1 MQTRDSVRRI
11 LMTADA
17 VGGVWSYSVDLAT
30 ALRSRGFQV
39 TIAVMGPRM
48 NEAQRADA
56 QRRGLDVVEA
66 PYRLEWMSDPWD
78 DVERAGAWLLTL
90 AERCRPDLVHL
101 NGFCHADLP
110 WQVPT
115 MVVAHSCVRTWWR
128 GVHGDDAPGT
138 WDTYSVRVGAGL
150 RAASLVVAP
159 TRALLSEV
167 LAEYGDVPESLVIP
181 NGSAA
186 VEQPLAPQEKQR
198 IVFAAGRLWDEAKN
212 IAALCAVAPQVSWPV
227 CLAGD
232 LEGPASCFV
241 PSGAARYL
249 GRLSAAEM
257 RDWYARAAIYALPA
271 RYEPFGLSIVEAA
284 AAGCALVL
292 GDIRS
297 LRENWN
303 GAALFVPPDNRRA
316 LASAIEELSCNDD
329 LRGRLAQR
337 ARQRAQSF
345 TVDRMADA
353 YVGAYNHLLTP
364 AAAA

>member
-1 MQTRDSVRRI
+1 M
-11 LMTADA
+11 
-17 VGGVWSYSVDLAT
+17 
-30 ALRSRGFQV
+30 
-39 TIAVMGPRM
+39 
-48 NEAQRADA
+48 
-56 QRRGLDVVEA
+56 
-66 PYRLEWMSDPWD
+66 
-78 DVERAGAWLLTL
+78 
-90 AERCRPDLVHL
+90 HL

-115 MVVAHSCVRTWWR
+115 VVVAHSCVRTWWR
-128 GVHGDDAPGT
+128 GVHGDDAPGS
-138 WDTYSVRVGAGL
+138 WDTYSARVGAGL

-167 LAEYGDVPESLVIP
+167 LAEYGDVPAALVIP

-186 VEQPLAPQEKQR
+186 VEQPLPTAEKQR
-198 IVFAAGRLWDEAKN
+198 IVFSAGRLWDEAKN
-212 IAALCAVAPQVSWPV
+212 IAAVCAVAPQVSWPV

-232 LEGPASCFV
+232 LEGPTSCFV

-249 GRLSAAEM
+249 GRLSSEQM
-257 RDWYARAAIYALPA
+257 CDWYARAGIYALPA

-316 LASAIEELSCNDD
+316 LASAIEELSRNDD
-329 LRGRLAQR
+329 LRVRLAQR
-337 ARQRAQSF
+337 ARQRAQTF
-345 TVDRMADA
+345 TVGRMAEA
-353 YVGAYNHLLTP
+353 YVGAYNNLLTP